1 MHLPRHND
9 LLPSKD
15 ATFKQPSSNRE
26 EVAIFKQ
33 QRTAAIQ
40 RCNLQATFKQSSNNF
55 HAKEKRMRFLSNS
68 ELLPSKDATFKP
80 PSQAAEKRMQSSSN
94 KEVLP
99 SKNNIYTFSKYRI
112 RFKNIYVFIHVS
124 LTEKNTCRKGRIQI
138 NHNTEHPRKYR
149 LIYIYIRTQ

>member
-55 HAKEKRMRFLSNS
+55 QATEKRMRFLSNS

-94 KEVLP
+94 KELLP
-99 SKNNIYTFSKYRI
+99 SKNNISTFSKFRI
-112 RFKNIYVFIHVS
+112 LFKNIYVFIHVS
-124 LTEKNTCRKGRIQI
+124 LAEKNTCRKGRIQI

-149 LIYIYIRTQ
+149 LKYIYIRTQ